1 MTQSLSDPFFFLL
14 KWGHQQRADSQ
25 IYLLQVAPSDCSL
38 GSKAGEK
45 MQAGKALSVC
55 QGSVQSKA
63 ECSGKRLQGSTD
75 PIYLGQPSLGRKGK
89 SHSGIAPVLEMR
101 VKTPVPLFT
110 LPPPQDRA
118 LQQSVLPQYQAEV
131 RKLPRLAPSLK
142 SASLAQQVSFLQL
155 SSPGPAHQRA
165 HQPPRAPAVALAKMS
180 AGCLS

>member
-1 MTQSLSDPFFFLL
+1 
-14 KWGHQQRADSQ
+14 
-25 IYLLQVAPSDCSL
+25 
-38 GSKAGEK
+38 

-131 RKLPRLAPSLK
+131 GSFRDLLLLSNQPAWLSK
-142 SASLAQQVSFLQL
+142 SPGERAVLTSFLQL

-165 HQPPRAPAVALAKMS
+165 RQPPRAPAVALAKMS